1 MKRKYGILAVISVLS
16 ISGCSSFSPEAREAR
31 QAQREV
37 IQKEKVQKTIK
48 SQTMTDKG
56 YKDFTERWRDDRLRE
71 GSVKVYFKELAQE
84 KQKVGYK
91 GCVLL
96 DQNLILSE
104 LFDGS
109 KQVCVPLPYKDYVGM
124 RGILA
129 ISTMKYGSNT
139 SKFINRPILLL
150 ENKTYWYLPES
161 TIPKR
166 YSKQISFD
174 RSFAYSD
181 EFKSVLDTNHLGLYE
196 RKLAN
201 EKIAKKKAI
210 EAKKKEDAR
219 LKKEL
224 EEKQSIAKY
233 EKYNVPWK
241 GYSKVNS
248 FGHNEIYKE
257 SGQIKVKV
265 QQGIFV
271 VRGNSYLGGEV
282 TFDANLSVY
291 VKDVPKN
298 ARCMIDIDNKKMN
311 PGEYVNRFSAYTIDF
326 MPSKD
331 LMNGP
336 VMNYSSSYSNKIDKS
351 MRRALG
357 PINPK
362 KMITEGLSYKDGSD
376 QEKLRNNDSQFPLFA
391 GYISNMLNKG
401 NTMNVQ
407 CNNGFK
413 GSISLKGFTESYN
426 KVILEI

>member
-1 MKRKYGILAVISVLS
+1 
-16 ISGCSSFSPEAREAR
+16 
-31 QAQREV
+31 
-37 IQKEKVQKTIK
+37 
-48 SQTMTDKG
+48 MTDKG
-56 YKDFTERWRDDRLRE
+56 YKSFTERWKNDQLIE
-71 GSVKVYFKELAQE
+71 GSVKIYFKELPPE
-84 KQKVGYK
+84 KQAVGYK

-96 DQNLILSE
+96 DQNLIFSE
-104 LFDGS
+104 SFDGS

-124 RGILA
+124 KGVLA
-129 ISTMKYGSNT
+129 MSTMQYGTKT

-161 TIPKR
+161 TIPEPYRKR
-166 YSKQISFD
+166 ISFD
-174 RSFAYSD
+174 RSFEYSD
-181 EFKSVLDTNHLGLYE
+181 EFKSVLDTNHLGLYKI
-196 RKLAN
+196 KLAN
-201 EKIAKKKAI
+201 EEEANKKAI
-210 EAKKKEDAR
+210 ETKKKEDVR

-248 FGHNEIYKE
+248 FGQNEIYKE
-257 SGQIKVKV
+257 NGQIKVKV
-265 QQGIFV
+265 QQGTFHV
-271 VRGNSYLGGEV
+271 LRTGYLKAEV
-282 TFDANLSVY
+282 TYDANLSVY

-298 ARCMIDIDNKKMN
+298 ARCMIDIDNKKMH
-311 PGEYVNRFSAYTIDF
+311 PGEYVNRFSVYTIDF

-336 VMNYSSSYSNKIDKS
+336 VMNYSSSYSNKVDKT
-351 MRRALG
+351 MRKTLG
-357 PINPK
+357 DTNPK

-376 QEKLRNNDSQFPLFA
+376 QEKLRNNDSEFPLFA
-391 GYISNMLNKG
+391 GYISNMLKKG

-413 GSISLKGFTESYN
+413 GSISLKGFTKSYN